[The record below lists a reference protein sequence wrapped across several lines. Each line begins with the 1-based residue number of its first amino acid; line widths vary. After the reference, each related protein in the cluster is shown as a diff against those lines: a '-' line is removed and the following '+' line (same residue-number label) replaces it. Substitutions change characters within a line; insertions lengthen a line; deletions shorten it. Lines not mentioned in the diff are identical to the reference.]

1 MGAPNESRSTNDF
14 CETQPC
20 RPNDFGK
27 PSTKGWNSASKSS
40 PLNCKVVDFPRRRL
54 LRQRR
59 AHTHPGRAK
68 VLARELAPARAHA
81 PRKYRCAEQRSVW
94 SSAVPPQ
101 HAEARQQ
108 RQSPPK
114 GRIPLSV
121 PDRSDRPL
129 IVVSCDDVTWIQ
141 FPRRPAMWTP
151 PLIPRH

>member
-40 PLNCKVVDFPRRRL
+40 PLNCKVVDFPVGANYGKDARTLTPAEPKSSTANSPRSCSCATQIPVRR
-54 LRQRR
+54 
-59 AHTHPGRAK
+59 T
-68 VLARELAPARAHA
+68 EI
-81 PRKYRCAEQRSVW
+81 SW

-129 IVVSCDDVTWIQ
+129 IVVSCDDLTWTQ

-151 PLIPRH
+151 PLIPRR

>member
-40 PLNCKVVDFPRRRL
+40 PLNCMVVGFHVRRL

-59 AHTHPGRAK
+59 AQAHRPSQSPRPRTR
-68 VLARELAPARAHA
+68 PARAHA
-81 PRKYRCAEQRSVW
+81 PRECRCAEQRTVW

-129 IVVSCDDVTWIQ
+129 TVVSCDDVTWTQ